1 MKKTYKS
8 SLLALSVLA
17 SFTSCSESESLQQ
30 ANLSKDKITFHATL
44 DNSSIFP
51 FHIILSV
58 LKSLFKSFVTKDA
71 TGPANPRNLNMG
83 SLRMLYPT
91 ITGMSMELYL
101 NFPIEPTLI
110 LLSLCAKFK
119 AGSK

>member
-44 DNSSIFP
+44 DNSWKPHVSRFLFP
-51 FHIILSV
+51 CCHSCCHREGTP
-58 LKSLFKSFVTKDA
+58 SSCQ
-71 TGPANPRNLNMG
+71 
-83 SLRMLYPT
+83 
-91 ITGMSMELYL
+91 
-101 NFPIEPTLI
+101 
-110 LLSLCAKFK
+110 LLSENP
-119 AGSK
+119 SISTR